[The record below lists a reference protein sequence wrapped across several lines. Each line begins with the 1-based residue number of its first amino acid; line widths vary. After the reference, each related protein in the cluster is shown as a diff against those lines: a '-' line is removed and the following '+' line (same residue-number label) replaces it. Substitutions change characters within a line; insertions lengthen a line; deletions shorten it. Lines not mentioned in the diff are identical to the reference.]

1 MLGGGLM
8 IGGIIFVFLSV
19 GVFLGL
25 IVVGIFIGLFFLV
38 VDIVYGV
45 IKVKIV

>member
-1 MLGGGLM
+1 MLGGGFM

-19 GVFLGL
+19 GVFLWL
-25 IVVGIFIGLFFLV
+25 ILVGIFIGLFFLV